1 VQSCAHATVQV
12 VECRVADPHEG
23 VGIEYIPQLRRG
35 CATVRPFKP
44 GPVDLGFSTTEI
56 VYEVTAT
63 TPGRVRIEG
72 AEVSYDDD
80 DGRAGEQHVGIG
92 VVLVFAANP

>member
-1 VQSCAHATVQV
+1 
-12 VECRVADPHEG
+12 VANPHEG
-23 VGIEYIPQLRRG
+23 VGTEYIPDLRRG

-44 GPVDLGFSTTEI
+44 GPVDLGFPATEI

-80 DGRAGEQHVGIG
+80 GRAGEQHAGIG
-92 VVLVFAANP
+92 VVLVFASKP